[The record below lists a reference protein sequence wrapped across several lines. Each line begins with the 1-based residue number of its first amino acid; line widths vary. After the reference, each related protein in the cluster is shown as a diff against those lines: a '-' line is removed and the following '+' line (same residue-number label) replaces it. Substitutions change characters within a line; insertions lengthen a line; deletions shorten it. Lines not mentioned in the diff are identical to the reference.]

1 LLHDAEQRLLAG
13 TSNMTD
19 PDVGNEQRALLLRT
33 LNEVS
38 ATLGAASSAITQT
51 WFTHVQELHTLNAG
65 EVRA

>member
-1 LLHDAEQRLLAG
+1 MLHDAEQRLLAG

-38 ATLGAASSAITQT
+38 AASSAITQT
-51 WFTHVQELHTLNAG
+51 WSTHVQELHTLNAG